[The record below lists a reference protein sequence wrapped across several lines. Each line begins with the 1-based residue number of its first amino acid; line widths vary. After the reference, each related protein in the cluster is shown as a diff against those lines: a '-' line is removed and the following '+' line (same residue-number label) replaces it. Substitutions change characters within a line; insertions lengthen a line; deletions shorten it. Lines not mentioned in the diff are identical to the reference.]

1 MVKGMLS
8 GKRGIIMGIANE
20 KSIAYGI
27 AKECRAHG
35 AELVFTY
42 QRDLLLKRITP
53 IAEELGADMVLEC
66 DVSNSESIKSSFE
79 MIAKKYGKIDFI
91 VHSIAFSHKDEL
103 KGKYIDSTLSN
114 FLTTMHISCFSFVEV
129 AKFAAPLMNEGGSL
143 LSLTYY
149 GAEKAIPNYNVMGVA
164 KAALEASVRYMAADM
179 GPQGVRVNAISSGP
193 IKTLAASAIA
203 GFSSFLKIGEESNPL
218 RRNTTIEDV
227 GRSAVYLLSD
237 MASGVTGEVL
247 HVDCGYHAVGMLAES
262 EA

>member
-1 MVKGMLS
+1 MSVGILS
-8 GKRGIIMGIANE
+8 GKRGIIMGIAND

-27 AKECRAHG
+27 AKECRAQG
-35 AELVFTY
+35 AEMIFTY
-42 QRDLLLKRITP
+42 QGEMLLKRITP
-53 IAEELGADMVLEC
+53 IAEELSADMILEC
-66 DVSNSESIKSSFE
+66 NVSSTDSIKNAFE
-79 MIAKKYGKIDFI
+79 IVEKKYGKIDFI

-103 KGKYIDSTLSN
+103 KGKYIDSTLEN

-129 AKFAAPLMNEGGSL
+129 AKFASSLLNEGGSL

-193 IKTLAASAIA
+193 IKTLAASAIG
-203 GFSSFLKIGEESNPL
+203 GFNSFLKVGEETNPL
-218 RRNTTIEDV
+218 RRNTTLEDV
-227 GRSAVYLLSD
+227 GKSAVYLLSN
-237 MASGVTGEVL
+237 MSSGVTGEVL
-247 HVDCGYHAVGMLAES
+247 HVDCGYHAVGMPSES